1 MLIYEFDARVTDIT
15 LGAIWQVK
23 LGAMLFDIGI
33 QTAPATTLAAGAA
46 TGAVWAV
53 AIAIAMGETES
64 VRARARARVENIV
77 SSFKGDCRR
86 GQKTISSVNAQLHSG
101 FE

>member
-1 MLIYEFDARVTDIT
+1 VRVST
-15 LGAIWQVK
+15 
-23 LGAMLFDIGI
+23 
-33 QTAPATTLAAGAA
+33 AA

-64 VRARARARVENIV
+64 VRARTMARVEIIV
-77 SSFKGDCRR
+77 SSFKGDCRL

-101 FE
+101 IE